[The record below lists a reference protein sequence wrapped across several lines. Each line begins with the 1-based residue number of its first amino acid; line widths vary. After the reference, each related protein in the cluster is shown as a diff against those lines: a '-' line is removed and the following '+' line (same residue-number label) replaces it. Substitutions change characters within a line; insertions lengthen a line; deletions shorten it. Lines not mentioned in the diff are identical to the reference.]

1 MSNNVEK
8 GVLYLVA
15 TPIGNLLDIT
25 QRAQKVLSE
34 VDFVAAE
41 DTRVSGKLL
50 SCLQIKKPIVNY
62 FEHNK
67 KEMGQSILQRL
78 QSGQSCALVT
88 DAGTPAISDPGQDL
102 CMLCKNSGVKVVPI
116 PGPCAAITA
125 LCASGLDSHGFVFIG
140 FLPQE
145 KNEKKALLDSLCN
158 QAMTM
163 IFYEAPHRLKKT
175 LSELA
180 GTLGNNRKICL
191 AREITKINEEFIN
204 LTLSQAI
211 ELYEQKDP
219 RGEYVIVAEGKKQQ
233 DECDFWA
240 EMSIKEHVEFYISLG
255 LSKMDAMKSCAKD
268 RGVSKNEIYKQM
280 L

>member
-1 MSNNVEK
+1 MSNEIEK
-8 GVLYLVA
+8 GALYIVA

-25 QRAQKVLSE
+25 HRAVKVLNE

-41 DTRVSGKLL
+41 DTRISGKLL
-50 SCLQIKKPIVNY
+50 SCLEIKKPVLNY

-67 KEMGQSILQRL
+67 KEMGQVILQRL
-78 QSGQSCALVT
+78 KAGHSCALVT

-102 CMLCKNSGVKVVPI
+102 CQLCIQNGVKVIPI

-145 KNEKKALLDSLCN
+145 KTFKKELLDSLRN
-158 QAMTM
+158 NTLTM

-175 LSELA
+175 LSELSCVF
-180 GTLGNNRKICL
+180 GDNRNICL
-191 AREITKINEEFIN
+191 ARELTKINEEFLN
-204 LTLSQAI
+204 LTFKEAL
-211 ELYEQKDP
+211 ELYGQKDP
-219 RGEYVIVAEGKKQQ
+219 KGEYVIVVSGKANLS
-233 DECDFWA
+233 DEAFWID
-240 EMSIKEHVEFYISLG
+240 MSVKEHVEFYISSG